1 MFLSI
6 KEALCSSDYLM
17 EILMQF
23 HAEFIKKAL
32 PDCIVL
38 QEYFLDSDFEV
49 SVDTRTLEQ
58 GDIFF
63 AIKGSFVDGH
73 DFLVQALEKGAAG
86 LFIEK
91 EKKDILNQINSDM
104 LKEKLIVLVD
114 RPIDA
119 LVACAREWR
128 RQFTYPVI
136 GVTGSVGKTS
146 TKEMIS
152 RLFDISDIHYVASRH
167 NQNTLIGAA
176 INILRMRIDH
186 RVALFEM
193 GIGMRGEME
202 HLALLVN
209 PTIAIITN
217 IGHQHMDGIGSLA
230 DIAAEK
236 RKIFKYFS
244 HDSIGIING
253 DQAILSEVSYS
264 HPVIKCG
271 TKMTNQIQARKI
283 KIVDSAIHF
292 ILKIYQ
298 SKYSITINRP
308 HAGALWHSLFV
319 AAVGKL
325 LKIADE
331 QIVQAIQKPLVLE
344 GRFEEILIK
353 TSNARII
360 NDSYNANPESMKAA
374 LMAFQNI
381 KTSQE
386 KIAVIGDML
395 GLGFNSPFWHRQIGR
410 FLKKTPSIKKVI
422 LVGDLMVQCTKKT
435 LPFSVV
441 ALSAANW
448 QEAASLLESD
458 LLQSPLI
465 LVKGSRNIGLNN
477 LVEKL
482 VQ

>member
-1 MFLSI
+1 
-6 KEALCSSDYLM
+6 
-17 EILMQF
+17 MQF
-23 HAEFIKKAL
+23 HAEFIKRAL

-38 QEYFLDSDFEV
+38 QEYFVDSDFEV
-49 SVDTRTLEQ
+49 SVDTRTLLQ

-63 AIKGSFVDGH
+63 AIKGAFVDGH
-73 DFLVQALEKGAAG
+73 DFLLQALEKGSSG
-86 LFIEK
+86 LFIQK
-91 EKKDILNQINSDM
+91 DKRDILSQINSEM
-104 LKEKLIVLVD
+104 LKDKLIVLVD
-114 RPIDA
+114 SSLDA

-128 RQFTYPVI
+128 RQFSYPVI

-152 RLFDISDIHYVASRH
+152 RLLDISDIHYVASRD

-176 INILRMRIDH
+176 INILRMRADH
-186 RVALFEM
+186 QVALFEM

-202 HLALLVN
+202 DLASLVN

-217 IGHQHMDGIGSLA
+217 IGHQHMDGIGSLS

-244 HDSIGIING
+244 CDSIGIING
-253 DQAILSEVSYS
+253 DQAILSEVAYH

-271 TKMTNQIQARKI
+271 TKMTNQIQVRKI
-283 KIVDSAIHF
+283 KIIDSAMHF
-292 ILKIYQ
+292 VLKIYQ
-298 SKYSITINRP
+298 AKYSITINRP
-308 HAGALWHSLFV
+308 HAGVLWHALFV

-325 LKIADE
+325 LKISDTRIIE
-331 QIVQAIQKPLVLE
+331 VIQKPLILE
-344 GRFEEILIK
+344 GRFEELSMK
-353 TSNARII
+353 KSNGRII

-395 GLGFNSPFWHRQIGR
+395 GLGFNSSFWHRQIGR

-435 LPFSVV
+435 VPFSMI

-458 LLQSPLI
+458 LQQSPLI
-465 LVKGSRNIGLNN
+465 LVKGSRNVGLNN

>member
-1 MFLSI
+1 
-6 KEALCSSDYLM
+6 
-17 EILMQF
+17 MQF
-23 HAEFIKKAL
+23 HTEFIKKAL

-38 QEYFLDSDFEV
+38 QECFLDSDFEV
-49 SVDTRTLEQ
+49 SVDTRTLLQ
-58 GDIFF
+58 GDVFF

-73 DFLVQALEKGAAG
+73 DFLLQALEKGSSG
-86 LFIEK
+86 LFIQK
-91 EKKDILNQINSDM
+91 NKRDILSQIDSDM
-104 LKEKLIVLVD
+104 LKGKLIVLVD
-114 RPIDA
+114 SPLDA

-152 RLFDISDIHYVASRH
+152 RLFDNSDMHYVASRD

-176 INILRMRIDH
+176 INILRMRADH
-186 RVALFEM
+186 QVALFEM

-202 HLALLVN
+202 HLASLVN

-244 HDSIGIING
+244 CDSIGIING
-253 DQAILSEVSYS
+253 DQAILSEVSYC

-283 KIVDSAIHF
+283 KIIDSAIHF
-292 ILKIYQ
+292 VLKIYQ
-298 SKYSITINRP
+298 AKYSITINRP
-308 HAGALWHSLFV
+308 HAGALWHALFV

-325 LKIADE
+325 LKISDI
-331 QIVQAIQKPLVLE
+331 QIIEAIQKPLVLE
-344 GRFEEILIK
+344 GRFEELSMK
-353 TSNARII
+353 KSNGRII

-395 GLGFNSPFWHRQIGR
+395 GLGFNSSFWHRQIGR

-422 LVGDLMVQCTKKT
+422 LVGDLMIQCTKKT
-435 LPFSVV
+435 VPFSMI

-458 LLQSPLI
+458 LEQSPLI